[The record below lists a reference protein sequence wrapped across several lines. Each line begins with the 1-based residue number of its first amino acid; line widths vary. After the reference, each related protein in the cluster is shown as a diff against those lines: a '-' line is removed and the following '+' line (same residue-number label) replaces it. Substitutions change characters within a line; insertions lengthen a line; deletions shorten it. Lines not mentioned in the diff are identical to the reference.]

1 MESDTEKVY
10 NVTGWIVKWK
20 EEWINVYL
28 VSFFYSQGNSRLFH
42 PVQICIGSYFRI
54 KHANVLFSF
63 PLCVLSVLDCKP
75 LRVGGMSPLFWAS
88 HIMPNIILVLIS
100 DWIENSV

>member
-1 MESDTEKVY
+1 MD
-10 NVTGWIVKWK
+10 GWLNERKNEYISGK
-20 EEWINVYL
+20 
-28 VSFFYSQGNSRLFH
+28 FFYSQGNSRLFH

-75 LRVGGMSPLFWAS
+75 LRVGGMSPLF
-88 HIMPNIILVLIS
+88 
-100 DWIENSV
+100 